1 MDILATIITA
11 CGGAAVTG
19 IFALIASNRARQKER
34 DDADREIVRKLDA
47 LSKKLDKHIE
57 EDTNRWADNARSR
70 ALAFGDEVR
79 RHIPHTK
86 EAWDDVLRDID
97 QYEDFCAGHPNY
109 ENNRAAAT
117 ISHLKKV
124 YKDHI
129 RNNDFLI

>member
-1 MDILATIITA
+1 MELLKVIISA
-11 CGGAAVTG
+11 CGGAVVTG
-19 IFALIASNRARQKER
+19 IFAMIAASRAKRKER
-34 DDADREIVRKLDA
+34 DEADREIV
-47 LSKKLDKHIE
+47 KKIDELTAKMDRHIE

-79 RHIPHTK
+79 RHVQHTK
-86 EAWDDVLRDID
+86 EAWDDILREID
-97 QYEDFCAGHPNY
+97 QYEDFCATHPNY

>member
-1 MDILATIITA
+1 MFPRKSYGRRT
-11 CGGAAVTG
+11 GG
-19 IFALIASNRARQKER
+19 F
-34 DDADREIVRKLDA
+34 
-47 LSKKLDKHIE
+47 
-57 EDTNRWADNARSR
+57 
-70 ALAFGDEVR
+70 
-79 RHIPHTK
+79 P
-86 EAWDDVLRDID
+86 RDID

>member
-19 IFALIASNRARQKER
+19 IFALIASNRARRKER
-34 DDADREIVRKLDA
+34 VDADVEIVRKLDA

-79 RHIPHTK
+79 RKDRRFQAIQSRG
-86 EAWDDVLRDID
+86 VLRGESLL
-97 QYEDFCAGHPNY
+97 QRSVQG
-109 ENNRAAAT
+109 
-117 ISHLKKV
+117 
-124 YKDHI
+124 
-129 RNNDFLI
+129 